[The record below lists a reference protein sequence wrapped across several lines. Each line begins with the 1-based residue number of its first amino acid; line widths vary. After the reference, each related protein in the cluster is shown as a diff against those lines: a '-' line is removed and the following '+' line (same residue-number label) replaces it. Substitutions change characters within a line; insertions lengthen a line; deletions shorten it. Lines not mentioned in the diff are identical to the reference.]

1 MPALESTH
9 VIMYFNAGSQSDD
22 CTEASVTPE
31 SRLCASFP
39 NQHINAIEEAL
50 YKHNIVCEQGFAQQ

>member
-9 VIMYFNAGSQSDD
+9 IIMYFNARSQSDD

-31 SRLCASFP
+31 PRLCAGFQ
-39 NQHINAIEEAL
+39 NQHINAPEEAL
-50 YKHNIVCEQGFAQQ
+50 YKHNIVCERGFAQQ